1 MRLPAAALRWGAG
14 DQALSSVTNFAI
26 LVVVARSAGPVDL
39 GVFAIFTAGY
49 STVTYVNESLV
60 SEPFIVRHTAIAREA
75 WRARVREATAAS
87 VALGA
92 LCSLALLIS
101 AFIAGGTLGGLLL
114 LGAVCAPALLVQDTI
129 RFAFFAAGR
138 QRTAFCN
145 DLLWGVLQL
154 AGYLIVHATHTHS
167 LVAVVA
173 TWAGAGAVAGCAGLW
188 QARALPQMSRTVAW
202 LRAHHDLWRF
212 ILLERLSG
220 QGAMY
225 LSLVGI
231 GAFAG
236 LSAVAAVR
244 AAQSLFGPLY
254 ITLNAVRIVML
265 PSLVAT
271 SGDRRRRRVH
281 MTVLFTVLIAA
292 ACGAVITFL
301 PGPVGRALFGATWP
315 LVAPLLL
322 FVSLSRITG
331 SAAEAWRLGLL
342 SGASVRRSLAAR
354 VALATALIIGTAA
367 GAALA
372 GARGA
377 VVAEAI
383 VFPLGAALFFR
394 QFLVSTR
401 STSAGARMRALLVDA
416 EMLG

>member
-1 MRLPAAALRWGAG
+1 MRLPAALRWGAA
-14 DQALSSVTNFAI
+14 DQVVSSITNFAI
-26 LVVVARSAGPVDL
+26 LVLVARSAAPVAL
-39 GVFAIFTAGY
+39 GMFAIFTAGY

-60 SEPFIVRHTAIAREA
+60 SEPFVVRHTSLAREA

-87 VALGA
+87 VALG
-92 LCSLALLIS
+92 LVCSVLLAVS
-101 AFIAGGTLGGLLL
+101 AFAVGGALGGLLL
-114 LGAVCAPALLVQDTI
+114 LGAVCAPGLLVQDTI
-129 RFAFFAAGR
+129 RFAFFGAGR
-138 QRTAFCN
+138 QRSAFCN

-154 AGYLIVHATHTHS
+154 AGYLIVHATLPHS

-173 TWAGAGAVAGCAGLW
+173 TWAGAGAVAGGVGLW
-188 QARALPQMSRTVAW
+188 QARAVPQLSKTWSW

-244 AAQSLFGPLY
+244 AAQALFGPLY

-271 SGDRRRRRVH
+271 PRESRRPRVQ
-281 MTVLFTVLIAA
+281 MTVLFTVFVAV
-292 ACGAVITFL
+292 ACGAVITLL
-301 PGPVGRALFGATWP
+301 PARIGTALFGTTWP
-315 LVAPLLL
+315 LVAPLLI

-342 SGASVRRSLAAR
+342 SGASVGRSLAAR
-354 VALATALIIGTAA
+354 VALATALIVGTAA
-367 GAALA
+367 GAAVG

-377 VVAEAI
+377 VIAEAI
-383 VFPLGAALFFR
+383 IFPLGAALFLR

-401 STSAGARMRALLVDA
+401 SSAAGARMRGLLVDA
-416 EMLG
+416 EVLG

>member
-1 MRLPAAALRWGAG
+1 MRLPAGLRWGAC
-14 DQALSSVTNFAI
+14 DQAVSSVTNFAI
-26 LVVVARSAGPVDL
+26 LVLVARSASPVAL
-39 GVFAIFTAGY
+39 GMFAIFAAGY
-49 STVTYVNESLV
+49 STVTYINESLV
-60 SEPFIVRHTAIAREA
+60 SEPFVVQHTSLAREV
-75 WRARVREATAAS
+75 WRARVCEATGAS
-87 VALGA
+87 VALGL
-92 LCSLALLIS
+92 LCSVLLAIS
-101 AFIAGGTLGGLLL
+101 AFRVGGALGGLLL
-114 LGAVCAPALLVQDTI
+114 LGAVCAPGLLVQDTI

-138 QRTAFCN
+138 QRSAFCN
-145 DLLWGVLQL
+145 DLLWGALQL
-154 AGYLIVHATHTHS
+154 AGYLIVHATRTQS

-173 TWAGAGAVAGCAGLW
+173 TWTGAGAVAGGVGLW
-188 QARALPQMSRTVAW
+188 QASAVPQLSKTRVW

-212 ILLERLSG
+212 ILLERLTG

-244 AAQSLFGPLY
+244 AAQALFGPLY

-271 SGDRRRRRVH
+271 PADSRRRRVQR
-281 MTVLFTVLIAA
+281 TVLFTVLIAA
-292 ACGAVITFL
+292 ACGAVITLL
-301 PGPVGRALFGATWP
+301 PAQIGTALLGATWP
-315 LVAPLLL
+315 LASPLLI

-331 SAAEAWRLGLL
+331 GAAEAWRLGLL

-354 VALATALIIGTAA
+354 VALATALIVGTAA
-367 GAALA
+367 GAAVA

-377 VVAEAI
+377 VIAEAI
-383 VFPLGAALFFR
+383 IFPLGAALFLR

-401 STSAGARMRALLVDA
+401 GNAAGARMRGLLVDA
-416 EMLG
+416 EVLG